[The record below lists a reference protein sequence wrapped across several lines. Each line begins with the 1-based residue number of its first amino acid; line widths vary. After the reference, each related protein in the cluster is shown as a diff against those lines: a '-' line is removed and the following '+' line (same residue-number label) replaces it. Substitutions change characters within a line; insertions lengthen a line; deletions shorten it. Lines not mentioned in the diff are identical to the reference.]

1 MRLTTT
7 ALATM
12 ADNDIITSGELADS
26 ITRLTAAG
34 EFLTPWPHLV
44 ARLIV
49 DDVGKHREPE
59 EPGYEDGAVYQ
70 DAYGEVWQYT
80 DVPEDDCPWR
90 SFTDH
95 PVQFHVP
102 KRPLRKLVPEKE
114 PAGLAGEVSQS
125 RHGPSGAPA
134 RTLPSSATARWS

>member
-1 MRLTTT
+1 MRLTAI
-7 ALATM
+7 ALSTM

-26 ITRLTAAG
+26 ITRLTASG
-34 EFLTPWPHLV
+34 EFFTPWPHLV

-59 EPGYEDGAVYQ
+59 EPEYEDGAVYQ

-80 DVPEDDCPWR
+80 DCPEGDCPWR
-90 SFTDH
+90 SFTDD

-102 KRPLRKLVPEKE
+102 KRPLRRLVPETE
-114 PAGLAGEVSQS
+114 AAAAAGQDGLV
-125 RHGPSGAPA
+125 
-134 RTLPSSATARWS
+134 

>member
-1 MRLTTT
+1 MRLTTI
-7 ALATM
+7 ALAAM
-12 ADNDIITSGELADS
+12 ADNDIITSAELADS
-26 ITRLTAAG
+26 ITRLTASG
-34 EFLTPWPHLV
+34 EFFTPWPRLV

-59 EPGYEDGAVYQ
+59 EPDYEDGAVYQ

-80 DVPEDDCPWR
+80 DVPEGDCAWR
-90 SFTDH
+90 SFTDD

-114 PAGLAGEVSQS
+114 PAGLA
-125 RHGPSGAPA
+125 
-134 RTLPSSATARWS
+134 

>member
-1 MRLTTT
+1 MRLT
-7 ALATM
+7 AIPLSTM

-26 ITRLTAAG
+26 ITRLTASG
-34 EFLTPWPHLV
+34 EFFTPWPHLV

-59 EPGYEDGAVYQ
+59 EAEYEDGAVYQ

-80 DVPEDDCPWR
+80 DFHEGDCPWR
-90 SFTDH
+90 SFTDD

-102 KRPLRKLVPEKE
+102 KRPLRKLVPER
-114 PAGLAGEVSQS
+114 SQP
-125 RHGPSGAPA
+125 G
-134 RTLPSSATARWS
+134 

>member
-1 MRLTTT
+1 MRQTTIP
-7 ALATM
+7 LSTM
-12 ADNDIITSGELADS
+12 ADNDVITSGELADS
-26 ITRLTAAG
+26 ITRLTASG
-34 EFLTPWPHLV
+34 EFFTPWPHLV

-59 EPGYEDGAVYQ
+59 EPEYEDGAVYQ

-80 DVPEDDCPWR
+80 DFPEGDCPWR
-90 SFTDH
+90 SFTDD

-114 PAGLAGEVSQS
+114 SA
-125 RHGPSGAPA
+125 
-134 RTLPSSATARWS
+134 ATAGPDHGG